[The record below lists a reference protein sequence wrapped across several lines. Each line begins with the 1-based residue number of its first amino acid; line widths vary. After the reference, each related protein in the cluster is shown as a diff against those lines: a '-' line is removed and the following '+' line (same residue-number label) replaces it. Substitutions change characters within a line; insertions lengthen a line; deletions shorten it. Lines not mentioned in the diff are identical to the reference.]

1 MIFIKKNYMFLITWK
16 KKKFYNICSLVPL
29 ELHHIFLIYELD
41 NITLQQTRPD
51 TWLPQ
56 SCADGQGL
64 YLRSLYHLGRS
75 NEAKDYK
82 NQKKNVTD
90 HGPTNQRTDL
100 PTDWKSIKDKS
111 LGSSVWGT
119 ALVLITKWF
128 EWSLIVS
135 NRNVVFPF
143 YP

>member
-29 ELHHIFLIYELD
+29 ELDHIFLIYELD
-41 NITLQQTRPD
+41 NITLQQTRLD

-82 NQKKNVTD
+82 NQKKMWQTTD
-90 HGPTNQRTDL
+90 QRTNGPIYRPTENQIRTRALGALYEVQPWFWSQNDL
-100 PTDWKSIKDKS
+100 NG
-111 LGSSVWGT
+111 L
-119 ALVLITKWF
+119 
-128 EWSLIVS
+128 
-135 NRNVVFPF
+135 
-143 YP
+143 